1 MLILSRKSGESIAI
15 GDDITITIVT
25 ISGSQVRLGIA
36 APREVR
42 VLREEIYKAMQEEN
56 RAAANVP
63 DSGRKLEDALKQLQS
78 KKPGEP
84 DK

>member
-1 MLILSRKSGESIAI
+1 MLVLSRRTGESIAI
-15 GDDITITIVT
+15 GDDITVTIVA

-42 VLREEIYKAMQEEN
+42 VLRKEIYKAMREEN

-63 DSGRKLEDALKQLQS
+63 ESGRILGDALKRLQG
-78 KKPGEP
+78 KEPGEP